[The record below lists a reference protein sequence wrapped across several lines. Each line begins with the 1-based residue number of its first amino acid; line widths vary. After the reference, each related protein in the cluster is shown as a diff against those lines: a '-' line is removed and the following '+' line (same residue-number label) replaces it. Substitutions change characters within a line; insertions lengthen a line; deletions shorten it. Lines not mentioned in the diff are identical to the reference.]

1 MKCLVLIP
9 TTEHKVFK
17 KIEMEGQ
24 RPTWVNE
31 LGKNPDI
38 NILYYKSNSLYKETH
53 ISQDYI
59 LCPGNESRNILKKT
73 LSAFDFIYKNF
84 NFDFLFRT
92 NISSYIHKEQ
102 FLQILNNL
110 PSSNHYS
117 GVPGTHHSYSK
128 KTKTPFC
135 SGSGFFLSR
144 DVLEICI
151 KKSENIQKNLPDD
164 VAIGDLLFREKI
176 ERSPQQRLDL
186 SENIAYPQNIDKNH
200 FHFRCKFPPDRSIDI
215 KRMHLLHK
223 VLGYHEN

>member
-31 LGKNPDI
+31 LGKNPDTK
-38 NILYYKSNSLYKETH
+38 ILYYKSNSLYEETH

-73 LSAFDFIYKNF
+73 LCAFDFIYKNF

-92 NISSYIHKEQ
+92 NISSYIHAKT
-102 FLQILNNL
+102 FLKILNEL
-110 PSSNHYS
+110 PTAEHYS
-117 GVPGTHHSYSK
+117 GVFGKHYGYPRK
-128 KTKTPFC
+128 KGHTFC
-135 SGSGFFLSR
+135 SGSGYFLSK
-144 DVLEICI
+144 DVFNICI
-151 KKSENIQKNLPDD
+151 EKRMKIQKDLPDD
-164 VAIGDLLFREKI
+164 VAIGDLLAKEKI
-176 ERSPQQRLDL
+176 ERSSQPRFDLD
-186 SENIAYPQNIDKNH
+186 ENIAYPKNIDKKH
-200 FHFRCKFPPDRSIDI
+200 FHFRCKFPLDRSIDI